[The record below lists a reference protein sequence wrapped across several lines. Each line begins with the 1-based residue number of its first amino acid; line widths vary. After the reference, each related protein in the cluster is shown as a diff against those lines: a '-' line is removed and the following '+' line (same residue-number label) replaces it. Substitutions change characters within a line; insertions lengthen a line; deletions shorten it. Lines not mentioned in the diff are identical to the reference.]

1 MATATKIQA
10 GGSVDY
16 TPGSAVSVG
25 DVIVQN
31 KLVGVASHDI
41 ASGALG
47 SIDVEGVFDFPK
59 ATSGGSAIAAGKL
72 VYWDVAD
79 QEAKENSESSA
90 NPLLGITVLAA
101 VDADTTV
108 RVRLAHAATV

>member
-1 MATATKIQA
+1 MATATKIQSGA
-10 GGSVDY
+10 SVDY

-41 ASGALG
+41 AANAVG

-59 ATSGGSAIAAGKL
+59 ATGSSTAIAAGKL

-79 QEAKENSESSA
+79 QQAKEDSESSA
-90 NPLLGITVLAA
+90 NPLLGITVAA
-101 VDADTTV
+101 CVDADTKV
-108 RVRLAHAATV
+108 RVKLGHAATV